1 MRAGEQGRCALYF
14 GGFACFCIEFKE
26 TNVSRKL
33 IKERRRLLT
42 IYFFSY
48 CLFFIIIIV
57 IHTQLMLQSQIIN
70 VLPRRI
76 VATLWASQETRVSVS
91 FFFLPCTVKLNYT
104 LQWVHGTNKLHFLN
118 SCQLSHFY
126 RKQHQQRAAEEPPA
140 TTPAFLRSELP
151 LRYAHLLRLLSTLSP
166 EALQTPIIRHV
177 AHRYLYDLCTLLHP
191 SLGGTSRRAFA
202 DVLRRIRHRQAASLI
217 RLRYALS
224 SVSPALL
231 DNLNTVG
238 LGIHMLLGKALQAPL
253 VSWHILLSYAIL
265 FYRINSDQHL
275 AEHAERVQML
285 CPIAVAQQAAT
296 DAREACKSALGRQVP
311 EIHVEAYQRKK
322 QDVRLTFM
330 PTLLHRVLY
339 ETMLLTLRAQMA
351 QADPVQSKWSSWLP
365 SLRSHWSR
373 DSDKITLSVF
383 GGPTSVGFRLTTPA
397 PLLASDLRPDIP
409 RNPAGIPASHGILS
423 HTQPDTLQDDTIPDV
438 NWYAWSGWSAAKVM
452 ASHWGGN
459 LDQVTAD
466 GLGSTIYLALDR
478 DTTLQER
485 YPSKRTLGCSAYH
498 LLRHHRRMSAAAVAA
513 AVNSPLTHAAA
524 EDQLDA
530 FLDAISTKETWS
542 PTRRDEIYH
551 SVSTT
556 AAVAAAV
563 GHA

>member
-1 MRAGEQGRCALYF
+1 
-14 GGFACFCIEFKE
+14 
-26 TNVSRKL
+26 
-33 IKERRRLLT
+33 
-42 IYFFSY
+42 
-48 CLFFIIIIV
+48 
-57 IHTQLMLQSQIIN
+57 MLQSQIIN

-76 VATLWASQETRVSVS
+76 VATLWASQETRVS
-91 FFFLPCTVKLNYT
+91 
-104 LQWVHGTNKLHFLN
+104 
-118 SCQLSHFY
+118 LSHFY

-238 LGIHMLLGKALQAPL
+238 LGIHMLL
-253 VSWHILLSYAIL
+253 
-265 FYRINSDQHL
+265 DQHL

-296 DAREACKSALGRQVP
+296 DAREACKSALCRQVP

-542 PTRRDEIYH
+542 PTRRDEVYH